1 MKITNHINNNSNN
14 NDSNNNNN
22 RQNGIYYSFK
32 KLPSAKPKKP
42 ESPGYP
48 PAKL

>member
-14 NDSNNNNN
+14 
-22 RQNGIYYSFK
+22 RMGYIIHLK

>member
-1 MKITNHINNNSNN
+1 MGYIIHL
-14 NDSNNNNN
+14 
-22 RQNGIYYSFK
+22 K

-48 PAKL
+48 PAKLWNNPEENSLIIY

>member
-1 MKITNHINNNSNN
+1 MIVITIIIDRMGYIIHL
-14 NDSNNNNN
+14 
-22 RQNGIYYSFK
+22 K